1 MTTPKPKIHPAPDY
15 WESFPDHERVH
26 KDMLQS
32 PTINDLRERLHM
44 ILAPGAHFPW
54 HPANLVSDEVPVYYA
69 NTDPATG
76 RTPYVVP
83 DTLVVLGIDTQ
94 AVWDR
99 NGYDLR
105 QVGKPPDFVMEV
117 ASHTTYLRDTV
128 EKREIYREMGVPEYW
143 RFDPSGG
150 THFGQPIIGEG
161 LVNGIYEQ
169 FPVMGYADGAIGSTS
184 ALLNLDFRWG
194 SGRFRIHNPA
204 TGAEYENPREANDN
218 LQAEIARLQ
227 AENRRLRGDIP

>member
-15 WESFPDHERVH
+15 WEPFPHHERVH

-54 HPANLVSDEVPVYYA
+54 HPTNLVSDEVPVYYA

-150 THFGQPIIGEG
+150 NHFGQPIIGEG

-169 FPVMGYADGAIGSTS
+169 FPVMDYADGAIGSTS
-184 ALLNLDFRWG
+184 ALLNLDFRWR
-194 SGRFRIHNPA
+194 SGRFRIHDPA

-218 LQAEIARLQ
+218 LQAEIARLR